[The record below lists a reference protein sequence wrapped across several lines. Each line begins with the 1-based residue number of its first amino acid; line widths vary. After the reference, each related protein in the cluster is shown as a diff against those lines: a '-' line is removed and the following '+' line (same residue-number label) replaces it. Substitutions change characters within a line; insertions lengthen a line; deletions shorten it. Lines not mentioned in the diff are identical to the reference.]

1 MVRMLARTVS
11 AALLPF
17 AFVVAGSA
25 QSKPAPSSG
34 QAASLPATSPAD
46 PRLQHFLEDNH
57 RYQRAIEQL
66 LLDYEGTL
74 ITECNHLELSQKVQ
88 TVILSP
94 VSFNAKGVP
103 WSGSWKQTVEGSA
116 CGDPRT
122 YNIYAVLKDGQLL
135 GSYMMPGSSAADFAL
150 QKQTIE
156 DLGVFFRAYYE
167 KNPKERSRA
176 TDCDVEVLN
185 TTLLGGAS
193 TAAAKPNTVK
203 DTWQEIWRVRLCTR
217 DYDVTV
223 NYQPDATTGGTAIG
237 IPVDKLVSR

>member
-1 MVRMLARTVS
+1 MHASKMVRMLARTVS
-11 AALLPF
+11 AALVPL
-17 AFVVAGSA
+17 AFVMAGSA
-25 QSKPAPSSG
+25 QSKPSPSPV
-34 QAASLPATSPAD
+34 QAASSPEA
-46 PRLQHFLEDNH
+46 RLQLFLEDNR
-57 RYQRAIEQL
+57 RYRRAIEQL

-74 ITECNHLELSQKVQ
+74 ITDCNHLELSQKTH

-94 VSFNAKGVP
+94 VSFNPKGAP
-103 WSGSWKQTVEGSA
+103 QSGSWKQTLEGSA

-122 YNIYAVLKDGQLL
+122 YNVYAVLKNGQLL

-167 KNPKERSRA
+167 KHPKARSGA
-176 TDCDVEVLN
+176 PDCDVEVLN
-185 TTLLGGAS
+185 TTLLGGA
-193 TAAAKPNTVK
+193 AAKPKTAE

-223 NYQPDATTGGTAIG
+223 DYQPDAKTGGTAIA
-237 IPVDKLVSR
+237 IPPDKLVNR